1 MQEIIEIVFTDP
13 AFVYVGVILA
23 ILLSLSIFKKLFKS
37 IIVIAIIFFVY
48 SSFVYYSSGKDTNE
62 AMKEAFED
70 IKDIDTKKMKK
81 QLDKSMDDVKEKAE
95 DIIDDI
101 N

>member
-1 MQEIIEIVFTDP
+1 MQEIIEIIFTDP
-13 AFVYVGVILA
+13 TFVYVGVVLA

-37 IIVIAIIFFVY
+37 IIVIVIIFFLY
-48 SSFVYYSSGKDTNE
+48 SSFVYYSSGKDANE
-62 AMKEAFED
+62 AMNEAFDD
-70 IKDIDTKKMKK
+70 IKDFDTKKMKK
-81 QLDKSMDDVKEKAE
+81 QLDKSIDDVKEKAE